1 MQLPIEHDTRARK
14 FVMRL
19 PSGEAFLAYT
29 PVGKGV
35 LEFYSTYVP
44 PPARGN
50 QVASD
55 LVRTAM
61 DFARERRYRI
71 IPSCWYVQ
79 GWVERHPEYQALIEG
94 ISD

>member
-1 MQLPIEHDTRARK
+1 MAPPIEHDPRARK

-19 PSGEAFLAYT
+19 PAGEAFLAYA
-29 PVGKGV
+29 PAGNGV

-44 PPARGN
+44 PPARGH
-50 QVASD
+50 QIASD

-61 DFARERRYRI
+61 DFAREGRFHI

-79 GWVERHPEYQALIEG
+79 RWVERHPEYQALITD

>member
-1 MQLPIEHDTRARK
+1 MPIEHDTRAQK

-29 PVGKGV
+29 PAGNGV

-61 DFARERRYRI
+61 DFARERGYRV

-79 GWVERHPEYQALIEG
+79 RWAERHPEYQVLFTG

>member
-1 MQLPIEHDTRARK
+1 MPTIEHDTGAQR

-29 PVGKGV
+29 PAGNGV

-50 QVASD
+50 RVASD
-55 LVRTAM
+55 LVRMAM
-61 DFARERRYRI
+61 DFARERRLRV

-79 GWVERHPEYQALIEG
+79 RWVERHPGYQTLIMG

>member
-1 MQLPIEHDTRARK
+1 MPLPIEHDTRARK

-19 PSGEAFLAYT
+19 PSGEAFLAYA
-29 PVGKGV
+29 PAGNGV

-44 PPARGN
+44 PPARGR

-55 LVRTAM
+55 LVQTAM
-61 DFARERRYRI
+61 DFARERRFRV

-79 GWVERHPEYQALIEG
+79 RWVERHPEYQALLADIR
-94 ISD
+94 D